1 MTGNRKKPVM
11 EIVANFRVNYTQFLS
26 PKGDVTQSLPDFAR
40 DPATLIP
47 MYSAMVRTR
56 LFDTKAIALQRTGT
70 LGTFA
75 SSLGQEAIGVGIASA
90 IRAEDVLL
98 PSYRDHGAQFLRGVT
113 IVECL
118 LYWSGDE
125 RGSDFSGPRGDFP
138 NCIPIGNQV
147 CHAVGVAYAFRL
159 RREARVAICII
170 GDGGTSKGDFYEAMN
185 MAGAGGLRDQ

>member
-1 MTGNRKKPVM
+1 M

-26 PKGDVTQSLPDFAR
+26 PKGDFTQSLPEFAR
-40 DPATLIP
+40 DPAALIP

-90 IRAEDVLL
+90 MRAEDVLL

-113 IVECL
+113 MVECL

-125 RGSDFSGPRGDFP
+125 RGSDFSGPRWDFP
-138 NCIPIGNQV
+138 NCVPIGNQV
-147 CHAVGVAYAFRL
+147 CHAVGCLCVQTASRSARGYLHHWRRRHVQGRFLRGHEHGGRL
-159 RREARVAICII
+159 
-170 GDGGTSKGDFYEAMN
+170 
-185 MAGAGGLRDQ
+185 AGAGGLRDQ